1 MTEAK
6 VDNGPLT
13 LDEIRQNYIDNDGT
27 GSYIQQS
34 RYEERTY
41 TKKDIERFNNIDGFR
56 KMQGFEFGKT
66 KPKEYHVP
74 VEFDKKIDEKKFKH
88 LSNNQSSEYVYNI
101 GDEEKFKIRIVKDE
115 TTKNLNDNEK
125 IIKIVYDANIDN
137 VNKINDKD
145 VKKQIYKDEQ
155 LAEYTKRNN
164 GIIVDNAKDFYRS
177 VISDYAKNN
186 IERYQGRDN
195 VDYRNKLL
203 SATFN
208 QENNTNMFGMKKS
221 DLESNEPFAQTI
233 RALTKLYT
241 GSLLINSFSSE
252 RMQKYKMTYNDN
264 GEPIKV
270 EKVGETLERNSSST
284 NNLNMFGIDR
294 KGEISSVFDDSL
306 NVSNRLVRLATFGNK
321 NKASYRNLVDTL
333 GFSIDFDGVDETKI
347 DNVIEA
353 IDKGLLL
360 RPTAI
365 TNSGNGL
372 HFHYALN
379 RPINT
384 GKAFFGYESDH
395 KTDRNNIIYCTKSI
409 LNILYTL
416 ILVPEVLVKTTENVK
431 TLNIVQGFRAPGSLS
446 KMLLPVKS
454 YCTNSFYDIEDLVNW
469 SLKTIKR
476 YSNIS
481 KVLETKYNNN
491 ITQAF
496 LNEDFDG
503 TITNKAELRQCFD
516 DAIKCGLINKK
527 LLSHGSDKRILDD
540 IELLLDSR
548 RLRLLK
554 FNSFTFIQDTINRI
568 PLNKR
573 DYIIPYN
580 VKNYYVTKAHNDKAL
595 AEGRAEFDKIV
606 EEHPEKFTKLTV
618 EQTKKEKLGPEARDE
633 FCEARKD
640 QMLNLFLNA
649 QKETRCIKRGSRFR
663 ALMTCSKVLKKARY
677 TKDEAK
683 EIISI
688 IVNDGGYNAPDI
700 TGSCEDSAQ
709 FTDKDID
716 RIFKDYSDYNFAR
729 YKEDFIKSYFPQE
742 VWDKYGYKLSAQS
755 NEYKRKVQK
764 ARREVYEQTDEY
776 KEAQAAKKAERAA
789 QKAKEEAEYQQR
801 RLERDEKLGTRL
813 ARYSNDAV
821 NDYFKICKK
830 CSINNLKHFTDEKG
844 NIDIDN
850 AIENCI
856 TLSKILKAES
866 LADLKIRGR
875 VSENK
880 YLSEKSVY
888 DIFGGFTGFCR
899 TRAKYIVES
908 LIYVTRKFKIHKL
921 SPQQQQVY
929 VNKIL
934 YKLLNDGKSLQ
945 FTKTQYKAKEAFMN
959 TLYDGFATEGL
970 FLSSSLLLNNT
981 LKNNFFTAL
990 DSTSSVYSRG
1000 FYETFKL
1007 NVDQFLNK
1015 NFTDL
1020 ESFNKFMSEDMVIKP
1035 CLLNDTK
1042 WFHTSSIDF
1051 LNRKIAEIH
1060 EQVGDK
1066 GVTRDNY
1073 YNKFSISMCKNAY
1086 NEKQKKLLFALI
1098 DLREDATRF
1107 SRNINWAYSVYT
1119 ETIKDVYGLD
1129 PKDNL
1134 FDYTELLYAQYIKEC
1149 NDEDLSEEECR
1160 IRFEEV
1166 QNKIDNDGIKELVV
1180 KGLINLSKNKA
1191 TEKEVNQLLKSKI
1204 DSRKS
1209 SPFQAYVL
1217 DHCRGFSMETYNS
1230 IKTRHK
1236 DLELLPIQDDIGKAL
1251 GNELQ
1256 ERALLTILVDSNI
1269 ASAKDSFKTNWNK
1282 NKNSILSDEIL
1293 NQLIFIAKRRYSN
1306 NIINVDD
1313 NAYNWAV
1320 LKYDLMEENDI
1331 NKYDYSVWNELSPE
1345 ETVQNYIKDGREA
1358 VKYRKEAIAQMK
1370 QQGYPAEVIS
1380 IISEIID
1387 AQIGQ
1392 FREDVKRLMSMKNEF
1407 ITKLSSAEEYG
1418 KTSIRISRNKYLRAL
1433 TDLNIHLGAIKLLKS
1448 KAPPD

>member
-1 MTEAK
+1 MTEKTA
-6 VDNGPLT
+6 DNSPLT
-13 LDEIRQNYIDNDGT
+13 LGEIRQRHIDNDDT
-27 GSYIQQS
+27 GSYIQKS

-41 TKKDIERFNNIDGFR
+41 SKKDIERFNNIDGFR

-74 VEFDKKIDEKKFKH
+74 IEFDKKIDEKKFKN

-115 TTKNLNDNEK
+115 TAKNLNHNEE

-164 GIIVDNAKDFYRS
+164 GIIVDNAKDFYRN

-221 DLESNEPFAQTI
+221 DLESNEPFTQTI

-252 RMQKYKMTYNDN
+252 RMQKYKITYNDN
-264 GEPIKV
+264 GEPVKA
-270 EKVGETLERNSSST
+270 EKIGETLERNSSST

-384 GKAFFGYESDH
+384 GKAFFGYESGH

-454 YCTNSFYDIEDLVNW
+454 YCTNSFYDIEDLVDW

-580 VKNYYVTKAHNDKAL
+580 VKNYYTTQAYNDKAL
-595 AEGRAEFDKIV
+595 KEGRANFDKMV
-606 EEHPEKFTKLTV
+606 AENPDKFNKPIG
-618 EQTKKEKLGPEARDE
+618 EQFKSNKEKLGPEARDE

-640 QMLNLFLNA
+640 QMVNLFLTA
-649 QKETRCIKRGSRFR
+649 QKETRCIKRGSRFK
-663 ALMTCSKVLKKARY
+663 ALRTCAKVLKRARY
-677 TKDEAK
+677 TKDEARG
-683 EIISI
+683 IISL
-688 IVNDGGYNAPDI
+688 IVDDGGYNAPDI
-700 TGSCEDSAQ
+700 TGSCDSSAQ
-709 FTDKDID
+709 FTCKDIE
-716 RIFKDYSDYNFAR
+716 RVLKHYLDYDFNK
-729 YKEDFIKSYFPQE
+729 YKEEYIKSYFTE
-742 VWDKYGYKLSAQS
+742 EIWDKYGYELSAQS
-755 NEYKRKVQK
+755 KAYKYKVGK
-764 ARREVYEQTDEY
+764 ERREAYRQTDEY
-776 KEAQAAKKAERAA
+776 KEAQAAKEADKAR
-789 QKAKEEAEYQQR
+789 QQAEYEQK
-801 RLERDEKLGTRL
+801 RLEREEQLGSRL
-813 ARYSNDAV
+813 AKYSNNAV

-830 CSINNLKHFTDEKG
+830 CSVNNLKHFTDEKG
-844 NIDIDN
+844 NIDIDG

-880 YLSEKSVY
+880 YLSENSVY
-888 DIFGGFTGFCR
+888 EIFEGFTGFCKIK
-899 TRAKYIVES
+899 AKYVVES
-908 LIYVTRKFKIHKL
+908 LLYVTRKFKIYKL
-921 SPQQQQVY
+921 APKQQQIY
-929 VNKIL
+929 INKIL

-945 FTKTQYKAKEAFMN
+945 FTETQYKAKEAFMN

-970 FLSSSLLLNNT
+970 FLSSSLLLNHT

-1015 NFTDL
+1015 NFKDVD
-1020 ESFNKFMSEDMVIKP
+1020 SFVKFVNKDMKMKP
-1035 CLLNDTK
+1035 CILKNTK
-1042 WFHTSSIDF
+1042 WLHEGAIGF
-1051 LNRKIAEIH
+1051 LNKKIAEVH

-1066 GVTRDNY
+1066 AVTRDNY
-1073 YNKFSISMCKNAY
+1073 YNKFAISICKDAY
-1086 NEKQKKLLFALI
+1086 SEEQKKLLFALI
-1098 DLREDATRF
+1098 DLREDAARF
-1107 SRNINWAYSVYT
+1107 SNNINWAYSVYS
-1119 ETIKDVYGLD
+1119 ETIRNIYGLN
-1129 PKDNL
+1129 PKNNL
-1134 FDYTELLYAQYIKEC
+1134 FEYTELLYAQYLKEC
-1149 NDEDLSEEECR
+1149 NDENLSEEER
-1160 IRFEEV
+1160 KIRFEEI
-1166 QNKIDNDGIKELVV
+1166 QNKIGDDGINELVV

-1191 TEKEVNQLLKSKI
+1191 SEKEINQMLKNKI

-1217 DHCRGFSMETYNS
+1217 DHCKGFTIDTYNS
-1230 IKTRHK
+1230 IANRHR
-1236 DLELLPIQDDIGKAL
+1236 DIEFSPIQDNIGKSL
-1251 GNELQ
+1251 DNELQ
-1256 ERALLTILVDSNI
+1256 ERALLTILVDSNV
-1269 ASAKDSFKTNWNK
+1269 ASAKDGFRIKWEK
-1282 NKNSILSDEIL
+1282 NKTSILSKDTL
-1293 NQLIFIAKRRYSN
+1293 GQLEFIAKHRFN
-1306 NIINVDD
+1306 NNALNRDD
-1313 NAYNWAV
+1313 NAFQWAV
-1320 LKYDLMEENDI
+1320 LKYDLMEEHNSD
-1331 NKYDYSVWNELSPE
+1331 KYSYSDWNESSPE
-1345 ETVQNYIKDGREA
+1345 EVVQKHLNDLEEA
-1358 VKYRKEAIAQMK
+1358 KRYKEEAIAQMVE
-1370 QQGYPAEVIS
+1370 QGYPAEVIS
-1380 IISEIID
+1380 VISEMIDEIIK
-1387 AQIGQ
+1387 Q
-1392 FREDVKRLMSMKNEF
+1392 FDNNVKYLTEVKNDY
-1407 ITKLSSAEEYG
+1407 ITKLSSADEYG
-1418 KTSIRISRNKYLRAL
+1418 KELIRKSRNRYLSAL
-1433 TDLNIHLGAIKLLKS
+1433 TNLNIHLGAVELLTS
-1448 KAPPD
+1448 KAPPE